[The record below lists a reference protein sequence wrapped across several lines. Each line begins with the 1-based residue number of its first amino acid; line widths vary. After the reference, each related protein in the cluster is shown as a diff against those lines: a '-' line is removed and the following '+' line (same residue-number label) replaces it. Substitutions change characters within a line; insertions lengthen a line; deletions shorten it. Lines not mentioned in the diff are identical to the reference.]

1 VFQVF
6 RELIERVDR
15 IGSASRHTG
24 AAVDAAAGIYEKL
37 GSRFEGWLVFF
48 GMDALGGAGADT
60 KQVLDAGIGDHVSN
74 CVLDRKIGRVPGLTV
89 PGAGAD

>member
-37 GSRFEGWLVFF
+37 GSGFEGWLVFF
-48 GMDALGGAGADT
+48 GMDAVGGQASTQSKSLMQASVIT
-60 KQVLDAGIGDHVSN
+60 
-74 CVLDRKIGRVPGLTV
+74 
-89 PGAGAD
+89 